1 MVTIAKVPS
10 DARYFSNLGNARR
23 ALKKVLNVDTT
34 TANSLIFQE
43 SLEDGGRWWYSESH
57 IAKLAVE
64 HDKATEVEV
73 TTQAAVPQVAKAP
86 VHNPIQSTKIRC
98 SFQNNVRRPLK
109 GKCADVWAALDE
121 INITRRPTIVDVRA
135 LINEKQ
141 WNQNNATIEFYAW
154 RKYNGYNTK

>member
-1 MVTIAKVPS
+1 MVTSMVTIAKVPS
-10 DARYFSNLGNARR
+10 DAKFFSNLSNARR

-57 IAKLAVE
+57 IAKLSIDI
-64 HDKATEVEV
+64 DKATEVEV
-73 TTQAAVPQVAKAP
+73 KVEVAP

-135 LINEKQ
+135 LVNEKQ